1 MKEAKFIYFNGEFV
15 EWNKASIHILS
26 HVIQYG
32 SGVFE
37 GIRAY
42 ETKLGTAIFRAYDH
56 YKRLKES
63 MKMYRMET
71 SETVEDYINITKELL
86 IKNGL
91 KSAYIRPVVYR
102 GLGPISPNPLHAPV
116 ETAIAA
122 FEMPNLFDEK
132 VERGINVCVSSYRRF
147 APDTIPAVAKATGNY
162 LNSQLAMM
170 EAELNGYDE
179 AVMLDIYGNISE
191 GPGENIF
198 LVKDGALF
206 TPSLTNS
213 ILKGITRDSIIKIAG
228 LLNIP
233 VYEQD
238 LPREMLYAA
247 DEVFFCGTAA
257 EITPI
262 VSVDRIKVG
271 DGSVGTITRM
281 LIGKFREIVYEGKDP
296 FNWLEFV
303 EAEGY

>member
-1 MKEAKFIYFNGEFV
+1 MKEAKFIYFNGAFV
-15 EWNKASIHILS
+15 EWDRANIHIMA

-42 ETKLGTAIFRAYDH
+42 ETKFGTAIFRAYDH

-63 MKMYRMET
+63 MMMYRMET
-71 SETVEDYINITKELL
+71 KETIEDYIRITKDLL
-86 IKNGL
+86 IKNQL

-116 ETAIAA
+116 ETVIAA
-122 FEMPNLFDEK
+122 FEMPNLFDGK
-132 VERGINVCVSSYRRF
+132 VEKGINVCVSSYRRF
-147 APDTIPAVAKATGNY
+147 APDTIPPLAKATGNY

-170 EAELNGYDE
+170 EAELNGFDE
-179 AVMLDIYGNISE
+179 AVMLDVNGNIAE

-198 LVKDGALF
+198 LVKDGVLY
-206 TPSLTNS
+206 TPSITSS

-262 VSVDRIKVG
+262 VSVDKIKVG
-271 DGSVGTITRM
+271 DGSVGKITRM
-281 LIGKFREIVYEGKDP
+281 LIDKFREIVYEGKDP
-296 FNWLEFV
+296 FNFLEFV
-303 EAEGY
+303 ETEGY